1 MSIKVELKSHN
12 MSIFGGR
19 YLVADI
25 LQWVWIGASGTC
37 LTRIETERRC
47 MSTNIKTIHIYQSHV
62 FLTLASRFVIIG
74 NRWFTI
80 SNYVFIKCITK
91 KSELSSQKYIYK
103 IQDIKYKT

>member
-1 MSIKVELKSHN
+1 MKISQYADIWWQ
-12 MSIFGGR
+12 IFGSG
-19 YLVADI
+19 YMVADI

-37 LTRIETERRC
+37 LARIETERRC
-47 MSTNIKTIHIYQSHV
+47 MSTNIKTIHIYQSRV

-74 NRWFTI
+74 NRWFII
-80 SNYVFIKCITK
+80 SNYVFMECITK